1 MKACE
6 LMVAAAN
13 NPEAYKGKRYA
24 VYHDEAI
31 NYSGEKIEIFRIS
44 DSTLSLGMFLSNNG
58 REVFINNGTKVV
70 EIPSY

>member
-13 NPEAYKGKRYA
+13 NPETYKGKRYA
-24 VYHDEAI
+24 VYYGDAI

-44 DSTLSLGMFLSNNG
+44 CSTRSSGKFVSNNNDI
-58 REVFINNGTKVV
+58 VYINNETRVV
-70 EIPSY
+70 EIPSC